1 MTEENTPV
9 ADLTQVIPANFGGLP
24 AKYQHALR
32 CNDAEEWCRFV
43 KEAAAA
49 DYIPAMCDYG
59 RMCQDDSEGKRWLPV
74 AGPTIPCSGR
84 AAGGPP
90 LKVGIGCH
98 QDRCLFFEAK

>member
-9 ADLTQVIPANFGGLP
+9 ADLTQVIPADFGGLP
-24 AKYQHALR
+24 AKYQLALR
-32 CNDAEEWCRFV
+32 CKDAEERCRFV

-84 AAGGPP
+84 AAGGAM
-90 LKVGIGCH
+90 LKVSVGRH
-98 QDRCLFFEAK
+98 QDTCLFFEAN